1 MVNFLF
7 SIHTITE
14 VKQSNRQGGAR
25 AVDLPARSFDLA
37 RPGVAPPL
45 FSRITS
51 VRNAMLYSK
60 CQDFQFLALEVRATL
75 DSTYRRR
82 LKTAGIR
89 WRRGQLAMWCYVYW
103 IDDDCAPLRL
113 HQFFH
118 KISTLDAPSSKI
130 CADIGGAELIFTQR
144 MRKLQLHDDLRAYD
158 GLGHGK
164 VYQGP
169 STTPNRHL
177 CTVGFY
183 SQLICMNAAGDVV
196 QLVIAK
202 QCDFSRGT
210 VIREVTRTS
219 MPTPH
224 IANSGSVCRSV
235 RYTRYPRIRRWHLL
249 TGYLQVQIQSANIT
263 NTNTQTY
270 SYS

>member
-1 MVNFLF
+1 
-7 SIHTITE
+7 
-14 VKQSNRQGGAR
+14 
-25 AVDLPARSFDLA
+25 
-37 RPGVAPPL
+37 
-45 FSRITS
+45 
-51 VRNAMLYSK
+51 
-60 CQDFQFLALEVRATL
+60 
-75 DSTYRRR
+75 
-82 LKTAGIR
+82 
-89 WRRGQLAMWCYVYW
+89 MWCYVYW

-202 QCDFSRGT
+202 QCDFSRET
-210 VIREVTRTS
+210 VISRSHTYLCLHLISLTAVLSVGLSVTLVIHT
-219 MPTPH
+219 
-224 IANSGSVCRSV
+224 
-235 RYTRYPRIRRWHLL
+235 
-249 TGYLQVQIQSANIT
+249 
-263 NTNTQTY
+263 
-270 SYS
+270 